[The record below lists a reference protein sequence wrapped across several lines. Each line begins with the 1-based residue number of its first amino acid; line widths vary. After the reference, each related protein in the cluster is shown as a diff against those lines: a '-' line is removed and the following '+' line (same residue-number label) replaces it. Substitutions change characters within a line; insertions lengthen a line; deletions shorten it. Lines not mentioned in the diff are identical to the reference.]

1 MSSSPLRPP
10 STAMAWVADRDFGNS
25 FALEVS
31 QVLFAGG
38 AILQNIKASQLQADM
53 ACLDVQAERQKVRF
67 LLTGYYLDLYK
78 YRNQLTVYEKNIAQT
93 RQVIADMKAREAA
106 GIALDN
112 DITRYEAQ
120 LQSLLYKRTEL
131 TSAISI
137 CNSQL

>member
-1 MSSSPLRPP
+1 
-10 STAMAWVADRDFGNS
+10 MAWVADRDFGNS